1 MRRILLHSETRDRKF
16 LLLEQL
22 IDLLN
27 LNASDVAVSDFE
39 FVSRELASEGI
50 EVAALD
56 KAWKKYMRFGVDDE
70 KRAIL
75 MSLFDTFA
83 ELNISWQEFF
93 DHGKDFTD
101 ALASKEPYVSV
112 HSALYFAPTKANIT
126 NTAYEGLKFQRFWNY
141 DFAQYVCAPNQSL
154 LVLRKD
160 YWSKSKQVVLATLN
174 KAQLCSVGKPVIKGD
189 KTVVWYMP
197 SKEYTAF
204 VAGFGVSFWGLF

>member
-93 DHGKDFTD
+93 ELANQTEIPSDFMTHRED
-101 ALASKEPYVSV
+101 LPAEER
-112 HSALYFAPTKANIT
+112 N
-126 NTAYEGLKFQRFWNY
+126 
-141 DFAQYVCAPNQSL
+141 
-154 LVLRKD
+154 
-160 YWSKSKQVVLATLN
+160 
-174 KAQLCSVGKPVIKGD
+174 
-189 KTVVWYMP
+189 
-197 SKEYTAF
+197 
-204 VAGFGVSFWGLF
+204 LF